1 MPLGTN
7 VGSVFFGIETNRSAF
22 TKDIKSAAGQ
32 AQSVFSS
39 AGKSI
44 KASFD
49 KAFSGATSAGAKTQK
64 SLASQA
70 ATLAAEYRRQG
81 LSQSQAFTKAW
92 SEIERSSIAGGKKAG
107 HGFKSHFTKEINS
120 AGSSAKAVMQSTMQ
134 SIGKAIS
141 IAFSAAAVV
150 SFGKKCVEVASETQ
164 SAWVGLSSILNGQKK
179 SFGEANR
186 FIQDYISD
194 GLVPL
199 NNAVTAYKNL
209 AARGYST
216 EQIEKTMTALKD
228 AAAFGRQASYSYGD
242 AISTATEGLKN
253 ENSILVDNA
262 GVTKNVAKMWE
273 DYAKSIGTTTNALTQ
288 QQKIEA
294 EVNGI
299 MEETKWQTGDAAK
312 YATTFAGRVAKLSA
326 TFTSLKTEIG
336 NVIIPILNLFIPAI
350 QTALDALLKFLGLLK
365 TAMASIGLEMPD
377 VTSLGGVTAGA
388 TEAAE
393 AIDNTG
399 TAAEKAAKKV
409 KKAFASYDEI
419 NVLSK
424 SSASDTGTGGSSAGA
439 SGVEAATI
447 GGVNSLK
454 DQLSS
459 ASTELGTFFDPLADA
474 WQAHGEPI
482 VQSIKNAFNNLKEVG
497 KGVGD
502 VIKNWWQGE
511 GGRSF
516 ASTTLELF
524 EKIARAA
531 ERVTKSIKYIWDNGG
546 KDTFN
551 NLVKILG
558 NVGEIIMIVVG
569 YIADLYG
576 DLVEGFAPDAAEG
589 LQGVN
594 DKLSAFNGVLEW
606 LKTDGKPILE
616 GIAYTIGL
624 VGAAWLAYKG
634 IMIAVEVASKAY
646 AAAQAVVNAV
656 MNANPIGIIVTLV
669 AALIAVIILCAKH
682 WDELKAAASRA
693 WDGIKAVWATVANW
707 FSVNIIEPIK
717 NFFSNL
723 WAGIMTTFANV
734 KTYFQQ
740 KFSEAWAAIKGVFA
754 PVGSFFSGIWETI
767 RSKFSTIG
775 TKVGET
781 MGNAFKTV
789 VNKIISFAERTI
801 NGFIR
806 AINRAISLINNIPGV
821 SISPLSELNV
831 PKLAQ
836 GGWVAANNP
845 QLAIV
850 GDNTREGEIVSP
862 ESKIREQVELALA
875 KAGGFA
881 QKVKLQL
888 ELLIRY
894 PDGRTIIKTINEAQI
909 AEGRILLEV

>member
-1 MPLGTN
+1 MPQGTN
-7 VGSVFFGIETNRSAF
+7 VGSVFFNINTNRGAF
-22 TKDIKSAAGQ
+22 SKEIKSAAGQ

-39 AGKSI
+39 AMGK
-44 KASFD
+44 
-49 KAFSGATSAGAKTQK
+49 
-64 SLASQA
+64 
-70 ATLAAEYRRQG
+70 
-81 LSQSQAFTKAW
+81 
-92 SEIERSSIAGGKKAG
+92 
-107 HGFKSHFTKEINS
+107 
-120 AGSSAKAVMQSTMQ
+120 V
-134 SIGKAIS
+134 GKAIGV
-141 IAFSAAAVV
+141 AFSAAAVV

-377 VTSLGGVTAGA
+377 VTSLGGVAAGA

-424 SSASDTGTGGSSAGA
+424 SSSSDTSTGGSSGVAA
-439 SGVEAATI
+439 ADPTTTAITSGVSAVDTRLDELKQKLSTFWEGFAAGFEKERQELKRQVERTKKI
-447 GGVNSLK
+447 FKKVWEDLRKLESPIKNWASTDLKKFFETFCHAVADIFLGLYDSANTVFSDLWDVAVYPCLKKFITKGLPVITQYYTECVETLETLYGSVKEIFDKTWREGAVPALRVFMWVYRDTWDVVYDKWQTYGAPIFENIRAAIENVKNSLLNTWNNSLK
-454 DQLSS
+454 PCWNTIMATVTRLW
-459 ASTELGTFFDPLADA
+459 TEHIKPLADNLA
-474 WQAHGEPI
+474 GFVLELVQDALEIYNKVIMPLVKWVQDRLYPVIVTCFRNMMNVVEPI
-482 VQSIKNAFNNLKEVG
+482 IAGFIDRANGIITVLKGIVQFITGVFTGNWSKAWSGIKNIFKGAFDTMAASAKAPLNVIIALFENLVNRIGSGINKLIHG
-497 KGVGD
+497 FNSIRWD
-502 VIKNWWQGE
+502 VPDWVPGI
-511 GGRSF
+511 GGRSLGF
-516 ASTTLELF
+516 N
-524 EKIARAA
+524 
-531 ERVTKSIKYIWDNGG
+531 IKQIP
-546 KDTFN
+546 T
-551 NLVKILG
+551 I
-558 NVGEIIMIVVG
+558 
-569 YIADLYG
+569 
-576 DLVEGFAPDAAEG
+576 
-589 LQGVN
+589 
-594 DKLSAFNGVLEW
+594 KL
-606 LKTDGKPILE
+606 P
-616 GIAYTIGL
+616 
-624 VGAAWLAYKG
+624 
-634 IMIAVEVASKAY
+634 
-646 AAAQAVVNAV
+646 
-656 MNANPIGIIVTLV
+656 
-669 AALIAVIILCAKH
+669 
-682 WDELKAAASRA
+682 R
-693 WDGIKAVWATVANW
+693 
-707 FSVNIIEPIK
+707 
-717 NFFSNL
+717 
-723 WAGIMTTFANV
+723 
-734 KTYFQQ
+734 
-740 KFSEAWAAIKGVFA
+740 
-754 PVGSFFSGIWETI
+754 
-767 RSKFSTIG
+767 
-775 TKVGET
+775 
-781 MGNAFKTV
+781 
-789 VNKIISFAERTI
+789 
-801 NGFIR
+801 
-806 AINRAISLINNIPGV
+806 
-821 SISPLSELNV
+821 
-831 PKLAQ
+831 LAQ

>member
-1 MPLGTN
+1 MPQGTN
-7 VGSVFFGIETNRSAF
+7 VGSVFFNINTNRGAF
-22 TKDIKSAAGQ
+22 SKEIKSAAGQ

-39 AGKSI
+39 AMGK
-44 KASFD
+44 
-49 KAFSGATSAGAKTQK
+49 
-64 SLASQA
+64 
-70 ATLAAEYRRQG
+70 
-81 LSQSQAFTKAW
+81 
-92 SEIERSSIAGGKKAG
+92 
-107 HGFKSHFTKEINS
+107 
-120 AGSSAKAVMQSTMQ
+120 V
-134 SIGKAIS
+134 GKAIGV
-141 IAFSAAAVV
+141 AFSAAAVV

-242 AISTATEGLKN
+242 AISMATEGLKN

-377 VTSLGGVTAGA
+377 VTSLGGVAAGA

-459 ASTELGTFFDPLADA
+459 ASAELGTFFDPLADA

-516 ASTTLELF
+516 ANTTLELF

-656 MNANPIGIIVTLV
+656 MNANPIGIIVTLI

>member
-7 VGSVFFGIETNRSAF
+7 VGSVFFDIKANQSAF
-22 TKDIKSAAGQ
+22 KKEIKGAAGQ

-39 AGKSI
+39 AMGK
-44 KASFD
+44 
-49 KAFSGATSAGAKTQK
+49 
-64 SLASQA
+64 
-70 ATLAAEYRRQG
+70 
-81 LSQSQAFTKAW
+81 
-92 SEIERSSIAGGKKAG
+92 
-107 HGFKSHFTKEINS
+107 
-120 AGSSAKAVMQSTMQ
+120 V
-134 SIGKAIS
+134 GKAIGV
-141 IAFSAAAVV
+141 AFSAAAVV

-179 SFGEANR
+179 SFSEANR

-209 AARGYST
+209 AARGYNT

-424 SSASDTGTGGSSAGA
+424 SSSSDTGAGGSSGVAA
-439 SGVEAATI
+439 ADPTTSAITSGVSAVDSRLDELKEKLSTFWSGFAAGFEKEREELKRQIEQTKALI
-447 GGVNSLK
+447 KRVWQDLRKLESPIKNWASTDLK
-454 DQLSS
+454 DFFETFCHAS
-459 ASTELGTFFDPLADA
+459 ADIFLGLYDSVNAVFRDLWNVAVYPRLQKFVTKGLPVLTQFSTECVKTLQTLFDSVKEIFDKTWCEGAVPALQFFTQVYQDAWDIVYDNWQTYGAPIFDNVRTAIENTKNLFLNAWNNYMKPCWDIIMGTVTRLWTDHVKPLADNLTGFVGELIQDA
-474 WQAHGEPI
+474 LEIYNKVIVPIVKWVQDYLYPKFVNSFRDMMNIVEPI
-482 VQSIKNAFNNLKEVG
+482 
-497 KGVGD
+497 
-502 VIKNWWQGE
+502 
-511 GGRSF
+511 
-516 ASTTLELF
+516 
-524 EKIARAA
+524 IAGFIDCA
-531 ERVTKSIKYIWDNGG
+531 NGII
-546 KDTFN
+546 T
-551 NLVKILG
+551 IL
-558 NVGEIIMIVVG
+558 
-569 YIADLYG
+569 
-576 DLVEGFAPDAAEG
+576 
-589 LQGVN
+589 
-594 DKLSAFNGVLEW
+594 
-606 LKTDGKPILE
+606 
-616 GIAYTIGL
+616 
-624 VGAAWLAYKG
+624 KG
-634 IMIAVEVASKAY
+634 IVQFLTGVFTGNWSK
-646 AAAQAVVNAV
+646 
-656 MNANPIGIIVTLV
+656 
-669 AALIAVIILCAKH
+669 
-682 WDELKAAASRA
+682 A
-693 WDGIKAVWATVANW
+693 WDGIKNIFKGTIDTMSAVIKTPLNMIIATFENL
-707 FSVNIIEPIK
+707 VNRI
-717 NFFSNL
+717 
-723 WAGIMTTFANV
+723 G
-734 KTYFQQ
+734 
-740 KFSEAWAAIKGVFA
+740 
-754 PVGSFFSGIWETI
+754 SGINKLI
-767 RSKFSTIG
+767 R
-775 TKVGET
+775 
-781 MGNAFKTV
+781 
-789 VNKIISFAERTI
+789 
-801 NGFIR
+801 GF
-806 AINRAISLINNIPGV
+806 N
-821 SISPLSELNV
+821 SIKWNV
-831 PKLAQ
+831 PDWVPGIGGKSLGFNISQIPTIKLPRLAQ

>member
-7 VGSVFFGIETNRSAF
+7 VGSVFFDIKANQSAF
-22 TKDIKSAAGQ
+22 KKEIKGAAGQ

-39 AGKSI
+39 AMGK
-44 KASFD
+44 
-49 KAFSGATSAGAKTQK
+49 
-64 SLASQA
+64 
-70 ATLAAEYRRQG
+70 
-81 LSQSQAFTKAW
+81 
-92 SEIERSSIAGGKKAG
+92 
-107 HGFKSHFTKEINS
+107 
-120 AGSSAKAVMQSTMQ
+120 V
-134 SIGKAIS
+134 GKAIGV
-141 IAFSAAAVV
+141 AFSAAAVV

-179 SFGEANR
+179 SFSEANR

-262 GVTKNVAKMWE
+262 GVTKNMAKMWE

-299 MEETKWQTGDAAK
+299 LQETKWQTGDAAK

-459 ASTELGTFFDPLADA
+459 ASAELGTFFDPLADA

-516 ASTTLELF
+516 ANTTLELF

>member
-1 MPLGTN
+1 MPQGTN
-7 VGSVFFGIETNRSAF
+7 VGSVFFNINTNRGAF
-22 TKDIKSAAGQ
+22 SKEIKSAAGQ

-39 AGKSI
+39 AMGK
-44 KASFD
+44 
-49 KAFSGATSAGAKTQK
+49 
-64 SLASQA
+64 
-70 ATLAAEYRRQG
+70 
-81 LSQSQAFTKAW
+81 
-92 SEIERSSIAGGKKAG
+92 
-107 HGFKSHFTKEINS
+107 
-120 AGSSAKAVMQSTMQ
+120 V
-134 SIGKAIS
+134 GKAIGV
-141 IAFSAAAVV
+141 AFSAAAVV

-459 ASTELGTFFDPLADA
+459 ASAELGTLFDPLADA
-474 WQAHGEPI
+474 WHAHGEPI

-511 GGRSF
+511 SGRSF
-516 ASTTLELF
+516 ANTTLELF

-862 ESKIREQVELALA
+862 ESKIREQVDLALA

>member
-1 MPLGTN
+1 MPQGTN
-7 VGSVFFGIETNRSAF
+7 VGSVFFNINTNRGAF
-22 TKDIKSAAGQ
+22 SKEIKSAAGQ

-39 AGKSI
+39 AMGK
-44 KASFD
+44 
-49 KAFSGATSAGAKTQK
+49 
-64 SLASQA
+64 
-70 ATLAAEYRRQG
+70 
-81 LSQSQAFTKAW
+81 
-92 SEIERSSIAGGKKAG
+92 
-107 HGFKSHFTKEINS
+107 
-120 AGSSAKAVMQSTMQ
+120 V
-134 SIGKAIS
+134 GKAIGV
-141 IAFSAAAVV
+141 AFSAAAVV

-186 FIQDYISD
+186 FIQDYVSD

-365 TAMASIGLEMPD
+365 TVMASIGLEMPD

-459 ASTELGTFFDPLADA
+459 ASAELGTFFDPLADA

-516 ASTTLELF
+516 ANTTLELF

-707 FSVNIIEPIK
+707 FSVNIIGPIK

>member
-7 VGSVFFGIETNRSAF
+7 VGSVFFDIKANQSAF
-22 TKDIKSAAGQ
+22 KKEIKGAAGQ

-39 AGKSI
+39 AMGK
-44 KASFD
+44 
-49 KAFSGATSAGAKTQK
+49 
-64 SLASQA
+64 
-70 ATLAAEYRRQG
+70 
-81 LSQSQAFTKAW
+81 
-92 SEIERSSIAGGKKAG
+92 
-107 HGFKSHFTKEINS
+107 
-120 AGSSAKAVMQSTMQ
+120 V
-134 SIGKAIS
+134 GKAIG

-164 SAWVGLSSILNGQKK
+164 SAWMGLSSILNGQKK
-179 SFGEANR
+179 SFSEANR

-399 TAAEKAAKKV
+399 MAAEKAAKKV

-459 ASTELGTFFDPLADA
+459 ASAELGTFFDPLADA

-516 ASTTLELF
+516 ANTTLELF

-646 AAAQAVVNAV
+646 AAAQAVVNAI

>member
-7 VGSVFFGIETNRSAF
+7 VGSVFFDIKANQSAF
-22 TKDIKSAAGQ
+22 KKEIKSAAGQ

-39 AGKSI
+39 AMGK
-44 KASFD
+44 
-49 KAFSGATSAGAKTQK
+49 
-64 SLASQA
+64 
-70 ATLAAEYRRQG
+70 
-81 LSQSQAFTKAW
+81 
-92 SEIERSSIAGGKKAG
+92 
-107 HGFKSHFTKEINS
+107 
-120 AGSSAKAVMQSTMQ
+120 V
-134 SIGKAIS
+134 GKAIGV
-141 IAFSAAAVV
+141 AFSAAAVV

-179 SFGEANR
+179 SFSEANR

-299 MEETKWQTGDAAK
+299 MEETKWQTGNAAK

-459 ASTELGTFFDPLADA
+459 ASAELGTFFDPLADA

-516 ASTTLELF
+516 ANTTLELF

-875 KAGGFA
+875 KAGGCA

>member
-7 VGSVFFGIETNRSAF
+7 VGSVFFDIKANQSAF
-22 TKDIKSAAGQ
+22 KKEIKGAAGQ

-39 AGKSI
+39 AMGK
-44 KASFD
+44 
-49 KAFSGATSAGAKTQK
+49 
-64 SLASQA
+64 
-70 ATLAAEYRRQG
+70 
-81 LSQSQAFTKAW
+81 
-92 SEIERSSIAGGKKAG
+92 
-107 HGFKSHFTKEINS
+107 
-120 AGSSAKAVMQSTMQ
+120 V
-134 SIGKAIS
+134 GKAIGV
-141 IAFSAAAVV
+141 AFSAAAVV

-179 SFGEANR
+179 SFSEANR

-299 MEETKWQTGDAAK
+299 LQETKWQTGDAAK

-326 TFTSLKTEIG
+326 TFTLLKTEIG

-424 SSASDTGTGGSSAGA
+424 SSSSDTGAGGSSGVAA
-439 SGVEAATI
+439 ADPTTSAITSGVSAVDSRLDELKEKLSTFWSGFAAGFEKEREELKRQIEQTKALI
-447 GGVNSLK
+447 KRVWQDLRKLESPIKNWASTDLK
-454 DQLSS
+454 DFFETFCHAS
-459 ASTELGTFFDPLADA
+459 ADIFLGLYDSVNAVFRDLWNVAVYPRLQKFVTKGLPVLTQFSTECVKTLQTLFDSVKEIFDKTWCEGAVPALQFFTQVYQDAWDIVYDNWQTYGAPIFDNVRTAIENTKNLFLNAWNNYMKPCWDIIMGTVTRLWTDHVKPLADNLTGFVGELIQDA
-474 WQAHGEPI
+474 LEIYNKVIVPIVKWVQDYLYPKFVNSFRDMMNIVEPI
-482 VQSIKNAFNNLKEVG
+482 
-497 KGVGD
+497 
-502 VIKNWWQGE
+502 
-511 GGRSF
+511 
-516 ASTTLELF
+516 
-524 EKIARAA
+524 IAGFIDCA
-531 ERVTKSIKYIWDNGG
+531 NGII
-546 KDTFN
+546 T
-551 NLVKILG
+551 IL
-558 NVGEIIMIVVG
+558 
-569 YIADLYG
+569 
-576 DLVEGFAPDAAEG
+576 
-589 LQGVN
+589 
-594 DKLSAFNGVLEW
+594 
-606 LKTDGKPILE
+606 
-616 GIAYTIGL
+616 
-624 VGAAWLAYKG
+624 KG
-634 IMIAVEVASKAY
+634 IVQFLTGVFTGNWSK
-646 AAAQAVVNAV
+646 
-656 MNANPIGIIVTLV
+656 
-669 AALIAVIILCAKH
+669 
-682 WDELKAAASRA
+682 A
-693 WDGIKAVWATVANW
+693 WDGIKNIFKGTIDTMSAVIKTPLNMIIATFENL
-707 FSVNIIEPIK
+707 VNRI
-717 NFFSNL
+717 
-723 WAGIMTTFANV
+723 G
-734 KTYFQQ
+734 
-740 KFSEAWAAIKGVFA
+740 
-754 PVGSFFSGIWETI
+754 SGINKLI
-767 RSKFSTIG
+767 R
-775 TKVGET
+775 
-781 MGNAFKTV
+781 
-789 VNKIISFAERTI
+789 
-801 NGFIR
+801 GF
-806 AINRAISLINNIPGV
+806 N
-821 SISPLSELNV
+821 SIKWNV
-831 PKLAQ
+831 PDWVPGIGGKSLGFNISQIPTIKLPRLAQ

>member
-1 MPLGTN
+1 MPQGTN
-7 VGSVFFGIETNRSAF
+7 VGSVFFNINTNRSAF
-22 TKDIKSAAGQ
+22 SKEIKSAAGQ

-39 AGKSI
+39 AMGK
-44 KASFD
+44 
-49 KAFSGATSAGAKTQK
+49 
-64 SLASQA
+64 
-70 ATLAAEYRRQG
+70 
-81 LSQSQAFTKAW
+81 
-92 SEIERSSIAGGKKAG
+92 
-107 HGFKSHFTKEINS
+107 
-120 AGSSAKAVMQSTMQ
+120 V
-134 SIGKAIS
+134 GKAIGV
-141 IAFSAAAVV
+141 AFSAAAVV

-399 TAAEKAAKKV
+399 MAAEKAAKKV

-424 SSASDTGTGGSSAGA
+424 SSSSDTSTGGSSGVAA
-439 SGVEAATI
+439 ADPTTSAITSGVSAVDSRLDELKEKLSTFWSGFAAGFEKEREELKRQIEQTKALI
-447 GGVNSLK
+447 KRVWQDLRKLESPIKNWASTDLK
-454 DQLSS
+454 DFFETFCHAS
-459 ASTELGTFFDPLADA
+459 ADIFLGLYDSVNAVFRDLWNVAVYPRLQKFVTKGLPVLTQFSTECVKNLQTLFDSVKEIFDKTWREEAVPALQFFTQVYQDAWDIVYDNWQTYGAPIFDNVRTAIENTKNLFLNAWNNYMKPCWDIIMGTVTRLWTDHVKPLADNLTGFVGELIQDA
-474 WQAHGEPI
+474 LEIYNKVIVPIVKWVQDYLYPKFVNSFRDMMNIVEPI
-482 VQSIKNAFNNLKEVG
+482 
-497 KGVGD
+497 
-502 VIKNWWQGE
+502 
-511 GGRSF
+511 
-516 ASTTLELF
+516 
-524 EKIARAA
+524 IAGFIDCA
-531 ERVTKSIKYIWDNGG
+531 NGII
-546 KDTFN
+546 T
-551 NLVKILG
+551 IL
-558 NVGEIIMIVVG
+558 
-569 YIADLYG
+569 
-576 DLVEGFAPDAAEG
+576 
-589 LQGVN
+589 
-594 DKLSAFNGVLEW
+594 
-606 LKTDGKPILE
+606 
-616 GIAYTIGL
+616 
-624 VGAAWLAYKG
+624 KG
-634 IMIAVEVASKAY
+634 IVQFLTGVFTGNWSK
-646 AAAQAVVNAV
+646 
-656 MNANPIGIIVTLV
+656 
-669 AALIAVIILCAKH
+669 
-682 WDELKAAASRA
+682 A
-693 WDGIKAVWATVANW
+693 WDGIKNIFKGTIDTMSAVIKTPLNMIIATFENL
-707 FSVNIIEPIK
+707 VNRI
-717 NFFSNL
+717 
-723 WAGIMTTFANV
+723 G
-734 KTYFQQ
+734 
-740 KFSEAWAAIKGVFA
+740 
-754 PVGSFFSGIWETI
+754 SGINKLI
-767 RSKFSTIG
+767 R
-775 TKVGET
+775 
-781 MGNAFKTV
+781 
-789 VNKIISFAERTI
+789 
-801 NGFIR
+801 GF
-806 AINRAISLINNIPGV
+806 N
-821 SISPLSELNV
+821 SIKWNV
-831 PKLAQ
+831 PDWVPGIGGKSLGFNISQIPTIKLPRLAQ

>member
-1 MPLGTN
+1 MPQGTN
-7 VGSVFFGIETNRSAF
+7 VGSVFFNINTNRGAF
-22 TKDIKSAAGQ
+22 SKEIKSAAGQ

-39 AGKSI
+39 AM
-44 KASFD
+44 D
-49 KAFSGATSAGAKTQK
+49 K
-64 SLASQA
+64 
-70 ATLAAEYRRQG
+70 
-81 LSQSQAFTKAW
+81 
-92 SEIERSSIAGGKKAG
+92 
-107 HGFKSHFTKEINS
+107 
-120 AGSSAKAVMQSTMQ
+120 V
-134 SIGKAIS
+134 GKAIGV
-141 IAFSAAAVV
+141 AFSAAAVV

-459 ASTELGTFFDPLADA
+459 ASAELGTFFDPLADA

-516 ASTTLELF
+516 ANTTLELF

>member
-1 MPLGTN
+1 MPQGTN
-7 VGSVFFGIETNRSAF
+7 VGSVFFNINTNRGAF
-22 TKDIKSAAGQ
+22 SKEIKSAAGQ

-39 AGKSI
+39 AMGK
-44 KASFD
+44 
-49 KAFSGATSAGAKTQK
+49 
-64 SLASQA
+64 
-70 ATLAAEYRRQG
+70 
-81 LSQSQAFTKAW
+81 
-92 SEIERSSIAGGKKAG
+92 
-107 HGFKSHFTKEINS
+107 
-120 AGSSAKAVMQSTMQ
+120 V
-134 SIGKAIS
+134 GKAIGV
-141 IAFSAAAVV
+141 AFSAAAVV

-273 DYAKSIGTTTNALTQ
+273 DYAKSIGITTNALTQ

-312 YATTFAGRVAKLSA
+312 YATTFDGRVAKLSA

-365 TAMASIGLEMPD
+365 TVMASIGLEMPD

-459 ASTELGTFFDPLADA
+459 ASAELGTFFDPLADA

-516 ASTTLELF
+516 ANTTLELF

-558 NVGEIIMIVVG
+558 TVGEIIMIVVG

-616 GIAYTIGL
+616 GLAYTIGL

>member
-7 VGSVFFGIETNRSAF
+7 VGSVFFDIKANQSAF
-22 TKDIKSAAGQ
+22 KKEIKGAAGQ

-39 AGKSI
+39 AMGK
-44 KASFD
+44 
-49 KAFSGATSAGAKTQK
+49 
-64 SLASQA
+64 
-70 ATLAAEYRRQG
+70 
-81 LSQSQAFTKAW
+81 
-92 SEIERSSIAGGKKAG
+92 
-107 HGFKSHFTKEINS
+107 
-120 AGSSAKAVMQSTMQ
+120 V
-134 SIGKAIS
+134 GKAIGV
-141 IAFSAAAVV
+141 AFSAAAVV

-179 SFGEANR
+179 SFSEANR

-262 GVTKNVAKMWE
+262 SVTKNVAKMWE

-299 MEETKWQTGDAAK
+299 LQETKWQTGDAAK

-459 ASTELGTFFDPLADA
+459 ASAELGTFFDPLADA

-516 ASTTLELF
+516 ANTTLELF

-723 WAGIMTTFANV
+723 WSGIMTTFANV

>member
-1 MPLGTN
+1 MPQGTN
-7 VGSVFFGIETNRSAF
+7 VGSVFFNINTNRSAF
-22 TKDIKSAAGQ
+22 SKEIKSAAGQ

-39 AGKSI
+39 AMGK
-44 KASFD
+44 
-49 KAFSGATSAGAKTQK
+49 
-64 SLASQA
+64 
-70 ATLAAEYRRQG
+70 
-81 LSQSQAFTKAW
+81 
-92 SEIERSSIAGGKKAG
+92 
-107 HGFKSHFTKEINS
+107 
-120 AGSSAKAVMQSTMQ
+120 V
-134 SIGKAIS
+134 GKAIGV
-141 IAFSAAAVV
+141 AFSAAAVV

-299 MEETKWQTGDAAK
+299 LQETKWQTGDAAK

-326 TFTSLKTEIG
+326 TFTLLKTEIG

-459 ASTELGTFFDPLADA
+459 ASAELGTFFDPLADA

-516 ASTTLELF
+516 ANTTLELF

-734 KTYFQQ
+734 KAYFQQ

>member
-1 MPLGTN
+1 MPQGTN
-7 VGSVFFGIETNRSAF
+7 VGSVFFNINTNRGAF
-22 TKDIKSAAGQ
+22 SKEIKSAAGQ

-39 AGKSI
+39 AMSK
-44 KASFD
+44 
-49 KAFSGATSAGAKTQK
+49 
-64 SLASQA
+64 
-70 ATLAAEYRRQG
+70 
-81 LSQSQAFTKAW
+81 
-92 SEIERSSIAGGKKAG
+92 
-107 HGFKSHFTKEINS
+107 
-120 AGSSAKAVMQSTMQ
+120 V
-134 SIGKAIS
+134 GKAIGV
-141 IAFSAAAVV
+141 AFSAAAVV

-164 SAWVGLSSILNGQKK
+164 SAWMGLSSILNGQKK
-179 SFGEANR
+179 SFSEANR

-242 AISTATEGLKN
+242 AITTATEGLKN

-424 SSASDTGTGGSSAGA
+424 SSSSDTSTGGSSGVTAA
-439 SGVEAATI
+439 DPTTSAITSGV
-447 GGVNSLK
+447 
-454 DQLSS
+454 S
-459 ASTELGTFFDPLADA
+459 AVDSRLDE
-474 WQAHGEPI
+474 
-482 VQSIKNAFNNLKEVG
+482 LKEKLSTFWSGFAAGFEKEREELKRQIEQTKALIKRVWQDLR
-497 KGVGD
+497 KLESP
-502 VIKNWWQGE
+502 IKNW
-511 GGRSF
+511 
-516 ASTTLELF
+516 ASTDLKDFF
-524 EKIARAA
+524 E
-531 ERVTKSIKYIWDNGG
+531 
-546 KDTFN
+546 TFCHASAD
-551 NLVKILG
+551 IFLG
-558 NVGEIIMIVVG
+558 
-569 YIADLYG
+569 LY
-576 DLVEGFAPDAAEG
+576 D
-589 LQGVN
+589 
-594 DKLSAFNGVLEW
+594 S
-606 LKTDGKPILE
+606 
-616 GIAYTIGL
+616 
-624 VGAAWLAYKG
+624 
-634 IMIAVEVASKAY
+634 
-646 AAAQAVVNAV
+646 VNAV
-656 MNANPIGIIVTLV
+656 FRDLWNVAVYPRLQKFVTKGLPVLTQFSTECVKTLQTLFNSVKEIFDKIWREGAVPALQFFTQVYQDTWDIVYDNWQTYGAPIFDNVRAAIENTKNLFLNAWNNYMKPCWDIIMGTVTRLWTDHVKPLANNLTGFVGELIQDALEIYNKVIVPIVKWVQDYLYPIFVNSFRNMMNIVEPIIAGFIDCANGIIT
-669 AALIAVIILCAKH
+669 ILKGIVQFLTGVFTGN
-682 WDELKAAASRA
+682 WSKA
-693 WDGIKAVWATVANW
+693 WDGIKNIFKGTIDTMAAVIKTPLNMIIAMFENL
-707 FSVNIIEPIK
+707 VNRIGG
-717 NFFSNL
+717 
-723 WAGIMTTFANV
+723 GIN
-734 KTYFQQ
+734 KL
-740 KFSEAWAAIKGVFA
+740 IKGF
-754 PVGSFFSGIWETI
+754 
-767 RSKFSTIG
+767 
-775 TKVGET
+775 
-781 MGNAFKTV
+781 N
-789 VNKIISFAERTI
+789 
-801 NGFIR
+801 
-806 AINRAISLINNIPGV
+806 
-821 SISPLSELNV
+821 SIKWNV
-831 PKLAQ
+831 PDWVPGIGGKSLGFNISQIPTIKLPRLAQ

>member
-1 MPLGTN
+1 MPQGTN
-7 VGSVFFGIETNRSAF
+7 VGSVFFDIKTNR
-22 TKDIKSAAGQ
+22 
-32 AQSVFSS
+32 
-39 AGKSI
+39 
-44 KASFD
+44 
-49 KAFSGATSAGAKTQK
+49 GA
-64 SLASQA
+64 
-70 ATLAAEYRRQG
+70 
-81 LSQSQAFTKAW
+81 
-92 SEIERSSIAGGKKAG
+92 
-107 HGFKSHFTKEINS
+107 FTKEIKS
-120 AGSSAKAVMQSTMQ
+120 AGSQAQ
-134 SIGKAIS
+134 SIFSSAMGKVGKAIG

-164 SAWVGLSSILNGQKK
+164 SAWMGLSSILNGQKK
-179 SFGEANR
+179 SFSEANR

-209 AARGYST
+209 AARGYNT

-262 GVTKNVAKMWE
+262 GVTKNVAKMWD
-273 DYAKSIGTTTNALTQ
+273 DYAKSIGTTSNALTQ

-299 MEETKWQTGDAAK
+299 LQETKWQTGDAAK

-399 TAAEKAAKKV
+399 MAAEKAAKKV

-459 ASTELGTFFDPLADA
+459 ASAELGTFFDPLADA

-516 ASTTLELF
+516 ANTTLELF

>member
-1 MPLGTN
+1 MPQGTN
-7 VGSVFFGIETNRSAF
+7 VGSVFFNINTNRGAF
-22 TKDIKSAAGQ
+22 SKEIKSAAGQ

-39 AGKSI
+39 AMGK
-44 KASFD
+44 
-49 KAFSGATSAGAKTQK
+49 
-64 SLASQA
+64 
-70 ATLAAEYRRQG
+70 
-81 LSQSQAFTKAW
+81 
-92 SEIERSSIAGGKKAG
+92 
-107 HGFKSHFTKEINS
+107 
-120 AGSSAKAVMQSTMQ
+120 V
-134 SIGKAIS
+134 GKAIGV
-141 IAFSAAAVV
+141 AFSAAAVV

-164 SAWVGLSSILNGQKK
+164 SAWMGLSSILNGQKK

-299 MEETKWQTGDAAK
+299 LQETKWQTGDAAK

-439 SGVEAATI
+439 SGFEAATI

-459 ASTELGTFFDPLADA
+459 ASAELGTFFDPLADA

-516 ASTTLELF
+516 ANTTLELF

-569 YIADLYG
+569 YIAGLYG

-821 SISPLSELNV
+821 SISPFSELNV

>member
-7 VGSVFFGIETNRSAF
+7 VGSVFFDIKANQSAF
-22 TKDIKSAAGQ
+22 KKEIKGAAGQ

-39 AGKSI
+39 AMGK
-44 KASFD
+44 
-49 KAFSGATSAGAKTQK
+49 
-64 SLASQA
+64 
-70 ATLAAEYRRQG
+70 
-81 LSQSQAFTKAW
+81 
-92 SEIERSSIAGGKKAG
+92 
-107 HGFKSHFTKEINS
+107 
-120 AGSSAKAVMQSTMQ
+120 V
-134 SIGKAIS
+134 GKAIGV
-141 IAFSAAAVV
+141 AFSAAAVV

-209 AARGYST
+209 AARGYNT

-365 TAMASIGLEMPD
+365 TVMASIGLEMPD

-459 ASTELGTFFDPLADA
+459 ASAELGTFFDPLADA

-516 ASTTLELF
+516 ANTTLELF

-558 NVGEIIMIVVG
+558 TVGEIIMIVVG

-616 GIAYTIGL
+616 GLAYTIGL

>member
-7 VGSVFFGIETNRSAF
+7 VGSVFFDIKANQSAF
-22 TKDIKSAAGQ
+22 KKEIKGAAGQ

-39 AGKSI
+39 AMGK
-44 KASFD
+44 
-49 KAFSGATSAGAKTQK
+49 
-64 SLASQA
+64 
-70 ATLAAEYRRQG
+70 
-81 LSQSQAFTKAW
+81 
-92 SEIERSSIAGGKKAG
+92 
-107 HGFKSHFTKEINS
+107 
-120 AGSSAKAVMQSTMQ
+120 V
-134 SIGKAIS
+134 GKAIGV
-141 IAFSAAAVV
+141 AFSAAAVV

-164 SAWVGLSSILNGQKK
+164 SAWMGLSSILNGQKK
-179 SFGEANR
+179 SFSEANR

-262 GVTKNVAKMWE
+262 GVTKNVAKMWD
-273 DYAKSIGTTTNALTQ
+273 DYAKSIGTTSNALTQ

-299 MEETKWQTGDAAK
+299 LQETKWQTGDAAK

-350 QTALDALLKFLGLLK
+350 QTALDALLKFCSLLK
-365 TAMASIGLEMPD
+365 NAMASIGLEMPD

-424 SSASDTGTGGSSAGA
+424 SSSSDTSTGGSSGVTAA
-439 SGVEAATI
+439 DPTTSAITSGV
-447 GGVNSLK
+447 
-454 DQLSS
+454 S
-459 ASTELGTFFDPLADA
+459 AVDSRLDE
-474 WQAHGEPI
+474 
-482 VQSIKNAFNNLKEVG
+482 LKEKLSTFWSGFAAGFEKEREELKRQIEQTKALV
-497 KGVGD
+497 KRVWQD
-502 VIKNWWQGE
+502 LRKLESPIKNW
-511 GGRSF
+511 
-516 ASTTLELF
+516 ASTDLKDFFKTFCHASADIFLGLYDSVNAVFRDLWNVAVYPRLQKFVTKGLPVLTQFSTECVKTLQTLF
-524 EKIARAA
+524 DSVKEIFDKTWREGAVPALQFFTQVYQDTWDIVYDNWQTYGAPIFDNVRAA
-531 ERVTKSIKYIWDNGG
+531 IENTKNLFLNAWNNYMKPCWDIIMGTVTRLWTDHVKPLA
-546 KDTFN
+546 N
-551 NLVKILG
+551 NL
-558 NVGEIIMIVVG
+558 
-569 YIADLYG
+569 
-576 DLVEGFAPDAAEG
+576 
-589 LQGVN
+589 
-594 DKLSAFNGVLEW
+594 
-606 LKTDGKPILE
+606 T
-616 GIAYTIGL
+616 GL
-624 VGAAWLAYKG
+624 VGELIQDALEIHNKVIVPIVKWVQDYLYPIFVNSFRNMMNIVEPIIAGFIDCANGIITVLKG
-634 IMIAVEVASKAY
+634 IVQFITGVFTGNWSKAWSGIKNIFKGAFDTM
-646 AAAQAVVNAV
+646 AASVKAPLN
-656 MNANPIGIIVTLV
+656 
-669 AALIAVIILCAKH
+669 VIIALF
-682 WDELKAAASRA
+682 ENL
-693 WDGIKAVWATVANW
+693 
-707 FSVNIIEPIK
+707 VNRI
-717 NFFSNL
+717 
-723 WAGIMTTFANV
+723 G
-734 KTYFQQ
+734 
-740 KFSEAWAAIKGVFA
+740 
-754 PVGSFFSGIWETI
+754 SGINKLI
-767 RSKFSTIG
+767 R
-775 TKVGET
+775 
-781 MGNAFKTV
+781 
-789 VNKIISFAERTI
+789 
-801 NGFIR
+801 GF
-806 AINRAISLINNIPGV
+806 N
-821 SISPLSELNV
+821 SIKWNV
-831 PKLAQ
+831 PDWVPGIGGKSLGFNISQIPTIKLPRLAQ

>member
-7 VGSVFFGIETNRSAF
+7 VGSVFFDIKANQSAF
-22 TKDIKSAAGQ
+22 KKEIKGAAGQ

-39 AGKSI
+39 AMGK
-44 KASFD
+44 
-49 KAFSGATSAGAKTQK
+49 
-64 SLASQA
+64 
-70 ATLAAEYRRQG
+70 
-81 LSQSQAFTKAW
+81 
-92 SEIERSSIAGGKKAG
+92 
-107 HGFKSHFTKEINS
+107 
-120 AGSSAKAVMQSTMQ
+120 V
-134 SIGKAIS
+134 GKAIGV
-141 IAFSAAAVV
+141 AFSAAAVV

-209 AARGYST
+209 AARGYNT

-459 ASTELGTFFDPLADA
+459 ASAELGTFFDPLADA

-516 ASTTLELF
+516 ANTTPELF

-569 YIADLYG
+569 YIADLSG

>member
-1 MPLGTN
+1 MPQGTN
-7 VGSVFFGIETNRSAF
+7 VGSVFFNINTNRGAF
-22 TKDIKSAAGQ
+22 SKEIKSAAGQ

-39 AGKSI
+39 AMGK
-44 KASFD
+44 
-49 KAFSGATSAGAKTQK
+49 
-64 SLASQA
+64 
-70 ATLAAEYRRQG
+70 
-81 LSQSQAFTKAW
+81 
-92 SEIERSSIAGGKKAG
+92 
-107 HGFKSHFTKEINS
+107 
-120 AGSSAKAVMQSTMQ
+120 V
-134 SIGKAIS
+134 GKAIGV
-141 IAFSAAAVV
+141 AFSAAAVV

-365 TAMASIGLEMPD
+365 TVMASIGLEMPD

-459 ASTELGTFFDPLADA
+459 ASAELGTFFDPLADA

-516 ASTTLELF
+516 ANTTLELF

-558 NVGEIIMIVVG
+558 TVGEIIMIVVG

-616 GIAYTIGL
+616 GLAYTIGL

>member
-7 VGSVFFGIETNRSAF
+7 VGSVFFDIKANQSAF
-22 TKDIKSAAGQ
+22 KKEIKGAAGQ

-39 AGKSI
+39 AMGK
-44 KASFD
+44 
-49 KAFSGATSAGAKTQK
+49 
-64 SLASQA
+64 
-70 ATLAAEYRRQG
+70 
-81 LSQSQAFTKAW
+81 
-92 SEIERSSIAGGKKAG
+92 
-107 HGFKSHFTKEINS
+107 
-120 AGSSAKAVMQSTMQ
+120 V
-134 SIGKAIS
+134 GKAIGV
-141 IAFSAAAVV
+141 AFSAAAVV

-209 AARGYST
+209 AARGYNT

-365 TAMASIGLEMPD
+365 TVMASIGLEMPD

-459 ASTELGTFFDPLADA
+459 ASAELGTFFDPLADA

-516 ASTTLELF
+516 ANTTLELF

-558 NVGEIIMIVVG
+558 TVGEIIMIVVG

-576 DLVEGFAPDAAEG
+576 DLVEGFAPGAAEG

-616 GIAYTIGL
+616 GLAYTIGL

>member
-1 MPLGTN
+1 MPQGTN
-7 VGSVFFGIETNRSAF
+7 VGSVFFNINTNRGAF
-22 TKDIKSAAGQ
+22 SKEIKSAAGQ

-39 AGKSI
+39 AMGK
-44 KASFD
+44 
-49 KAFSGATSAGAKTQK
+49 
-64 SLASQA
+64 
-70 ATLAAEYRRQG
+70 
-81 LSQSQAFTKAW
+81 
-92 SEIERSSIAGGKKAG
+92 
-107 HGFKSHFTKEINS
+107 
-120 AGSSAKAVMQSTMQ
+120 V
-134 SIGKAIS
+134 GKAIGV
-141 IAFSAAAVV
+141 AFSAAAVV

-424 SSASDTGTGGSSAGA
+424 SSASDTGTGSSAGA

-459 ASTELGTFFDPLADA
+459 ASAELGTFFDPLADA

-482 VQSIKNAFNNLKEVG
+482 VQSRKNACNNLKEVG

-511 GGRSF
+511 SGRSF
-516 ASTTLELF
+516 ANTTLELF

-789 VNKIISFAERTI
+789 VNKIISIAERTI

>member
-7 VGSVFFGIETNRSAF
+7 VGSVFFDIKANQSAF
-22 TKDIKSAAGQ
+22 KKEIKDAAGQ

-39 AGKSI
+39 AMGK
-44 KASFD
+44 
-49 KAFSGATSAGAKTQK
+49 
-64 SLASQA
+64 
-70 ATLAAEYRRQG
+70 
-81 LSQSQAFTKAW
+81 
-92 SEIERSSIAGGKKAG
+92 
-107 HGFKSHFTKEINS
+107 
-120 AGSSAKAVMQSTMQ
+120 V
-134 SIGKAIS
+134 GKAIG

-209 AARGYST
+209 AARGYNT

-262 GVTKNVAKMWE
+262 GVTKNVAKMWD
-273 DYAKSIGTTTNALTQ
+273 DYAKSIGTTSNALTQ

-299 MEETKWQTGDAAK
+299 LQETKWQTGDAAK

-388 TEAAE
+388 AEAAE
-393 AIDNTG
+393 AIDDTG

-409 KKAFASYDEI
+409 RKAFAAYDEI

-424 SSASDTGTGGSSAGA
+424 SSSSDTGAGGSSGVTTADPTTSA
-439 SGVEAATI
+439 ITSGVSVVDSRLDELKEKLSTFWSGFAAGFEKEREELKRQIEQTKALI
-447 GGVNSLK
+447 KRVWQDLRKLESPIKNWASTDLK
-454 DQLSS
+454 DFFETFCHAS
-459 ASTELGTFFDPLADA
+459 ADIFLGLYDSVNAVFRDLWNVAVYPRLQKFVTKGLPVLTQFSTECVKTLQTLFDSVKEIFDKTWREGAVPALQFFTQVYQDIWDIVYDNWQTYGAPIFDNVRAAIENTKNLFLNAWNNYMKPCWDIIMGTVTRLWTDHVKPLADNLTGFVGELIQDA
-474 WQAHGEPI
+474 LEIYNKVIVPIVKWVQDYLYPKFVNSFRDMMNIVEPI
-482 VQSIKNAFNNLKEVG
+482 
-497 KGVGD
+497 
-502 VIKNWWQGE
+502 
-511 GGRSF
+511 
-516 ASTTLELF
+516 
-524 EKIARAA
+524 IAGFIDCA
-531 ERVTKSIKYIWDNGG
+531 NGII
-546 KDTFN
+546 T
-551 NLVKILG
+551 IL
-558 NVGEIIMIVVG
+558 
-569 YIADLYG
+569 
-576 DLVEGFAPDAAEG
+576 
-589 LQGVN
+589 
-594 DKLSAFNGVLEW
+594 
-606 LKTDGKPILE
+606 
-616 GIAYTIGL
+616 
-624 VGAAWLAYKG
+624 KG
-634 IMIAVEVASKAY
+634 IVQFLTGVFTGNWSK
-646 AAAQAVVNAV
+646 
-656 MNANPIGIIVTLV
+656 
-669 AALIAVIILCAKH
+669 
-682 WDELKAAASRA
+682 A
-693 WDGIKAVWATVANW
+693 WDGIKNIFKGTIDTMSAVIKTPLNMIIATFENL
-707 FSVNIIEPIK
+707 VNRI
-717 NFFSNL
+717 
-723 WAGIMTTFANV
+723 G
-734 KTYFQQ
+734 
-740 KFSEAWAAIKGVFA
+740 
-754 PVGSFFSGIWETI
+754 SGINKLI
-767 RSKFSTIG
+767 R
-775 TKVGET
+775 
-781 MGNAFKTV
+781 
-789 VNKIISFAERTI
+789 
-801 NGFIR
+801 GF
-806 AINRAISLINNIPGV
+806 N
-821 SISPLSELNV
+821 SIKWNV
-831 PKLAQ
+831 PDWVPGIGGKSLGFNISQIPTIKLPRLAQ

-881 QKVKLQL
+881 QRVKLQL

>member
-1 MPLGTN
+1 
-7 VGSVFFGIETNRSAF
+7 
-22 TKDIKSAAGQ
+22 
-32 AQSVFSS
+32 
-39 AGKSI
+39 
-44 KASFD
+44 
-49 KAFSGATSAGAKTQK
+49 
-64 SLASQA
+64 
-70 ATLAAEYRRQG
+70 
-81 LSQSQAFTKAW
+81 
-92 SEIERSSIAGGKKAG
+92 
-107 HGFKSHFTKEINS
+107 
-120 AGSSAKAVMQSTMQ
+120 
-134 SIGKAIS
+134 
-141 IAFSAAAVV
+141 
-150 SFGKKCVEVASETQ
+150 
-164 SAWVGLSSILNGQKK
+164 
-179 SFGEANR
+179 
-186 FIQDYISD
+186 
-194 GLVPL
+194 
-199 NNAVTAYKNL
+199 
-209 AARGYST
+209 
-216 EQIEKTMTALKD
+216 MTALKD
-228 AAAFGRQASYSYGD
+228 AAAFSRQASYSYGD

-459 ASTELGTFFDPLADA
+459 ASAELGTFFDPLADA

-516 ASTTLELF
+516 ANTTLELF

>member
-1 MPLGTN
+1 MPQGTN
-7 VGSVFFGIETNRSAF
+7 VGSVFFNINTNRGAF
-22 TKDIKSAAGQ
+22 SKEIKSAAGQ

-39 AGKSI
+39 AMGK
-44 KASFD
+44 
-49 KAFSGATSAGAKTQK
+49 
-64 SLASQA
+64 
-70 ATLAAEYRRQG
+70 
-81 LSQSQAFTKAW
+81 
-92 SEIERSSIAGGKKAG
+92 
-107 HGFKSHFTKEINS
+107 
-120 AGSSAKAVMQSTMQ
+120 V
-134 SIGKAIS
+134 GKAIGV
-141 IAFSAAAVV
+141 AFSAAAVV

-228 AAAFGRQASYSYGD
+228 AAAFSRQASYSYGD

-459 ASTELGTFFDPLADA
+459 ASAELGTFFDPLADA

-516 ASTTLELF
+516 ANTTLELF

-767 RSKFSTIG
+767 HSKFSTIG

>member
-1 MPLGTN
+1 MPQGTN
-7 VGSVFFGIETNRSAF
+7 VGSVFFNINTNRGAF
-22 TKDIKSAAGQ
+22 SKEIKSAAGQ

-39 AGKSI
+39 AMGK
-44 KASFD
+44 
-49 KAFSGATSAGAKTQK
+49 
-64 SLASQA
+64 
-70 ATLAAEYRRQG
+70 
-81 LSQSQAFTKAW
+81 
-92 SEIERSSIAGGKKAG
+92 
-107 HGFKSHFTKEINS
+107 
-120 AGSSAKAVMQSTMQ
+120 V
-134 SIGKAIS
+134 GKAIGV
-141 IAFSAAAVV
+141 AFSAAAVV

-164 SAWVGLSSILNGQKK
+164 SAWMGLSSILNGQKK

-299 MEETKWQTGDAAK
+299 LQETKWQTGDAAK

-350 QTALDALLKFLGLLK
+350 QTALDALLKFLCLLK

-424 SSASDTGTGGSSAGA
+424 SSSSDTSTGGSSGVTAA
-439 SGVEAATI
+439 DPTTSAITSGVSAVDSRLDELKEKLSTFWSGFAAGFEKEREELKRQIEQTKALI
-447 GGVNSLK
+447 KRVWQDLRKLESPIKNWASTDLK
-454 DQLSS
+454 DFFETFCHAS
-459 ASTELGTFFDPLADA
+459 ADIFLGLYDSVNAVFRDLWNVAVYPRLQKFVTKGLPVLTQFSTECVKTLQTLFESVKEIFDKTWREGAVPALQFFTQVYQDTWDIVYDNWQTYGAPIFDNVRAAIENTKNLFLNAWNNYMKPCWDVIMGTVTRLWTDHVKPLADNLTGFVGELIQDA
-474 WQAHGEPI
+474 LEIYNKVIVPIVKWVQDYLYPKFVNSFRDMMNIVEPI
-482 VQSIKNAFNNLKEVG
+482 
-497 KGVGD
+497 
-502 VIKNWWQGE
+502 
-511 GGRSF
+511 
-516 ASTTLELF
+516 
-524 EKIARAA
+524 IAGFIDCA
-531 ERVTKSIKYIWDNGG
+531 NGII
-546 KDTFN
+546 T
-551 NLVKILG
+551 IL
-558 NVGEIIMIVVG
+558 
-569 YIADLYG
+569 
-576 DLVEGFAPDAAEG
+576 
-589 LQGVN
+589 
-594 DKLSAFNGVLEW
+594 
-606 LKTDGKPILE
+606 
-616 GIAYTIGL
+616 
-624 VGAAWLAYKG
+624 KG
-634 IMIAVEVASKAY
+634 IVQFLTGVFTGNWSK
-646 AAAQAVVNAV
+646 
-656 MNANPIGIIVTLV
+656 
-669 AALIAVIILCAKH
+669 
-682 WDELKAAASRA
+682 A
-693 WDGIKAVWATVANW
+693 WDGIKNIFKGTIDTMSAVIKTPLNMIIATFENL
-707 FSVNIIEPIK
+707 VNRI
-717 NFFSNL
+717 
-723 WAGIMTTFANV
+723 G
-734 KTYFQQ
+734 
-740 KFSEAWAAIKGVFA
+740 
-754 PVGSFFSGIWETI
+754 SGINKLI
-767 RSKFSTIG
+767 R
-775 TKVGET
+775 
-781 MGNAFKTV
+781 
-789 VNKIISFAERTI
+789 
-801 NGFIR
+801 GF
-806 AINRAISLINNIPGV
+806 N
-821 SISPLSELNV
+821 SIKWNV
-831 PKLAQ
+831 PDWVPGIGGKSLGFNISQIPTIKLPRLAQ

>member
-7 VGSVFFGIETNRSAF
+7 VGSVFFDIKANQSAF
-22 TKDIKSAAGQ
+22 KKEIKGAAGQ

-39 AGKSI
+39 AMGK
-44 KASFD
+44 
-49 KAFSGATSAGAKTQK
+49 
-64 SLASQA
+64 
-70 ATLAAEYRRQG
+70 
-81 LSQSQAFTKAW
+81 
-92 SEIERSSIAGGKKAG
+92 
-107 HGFKSHFTKEINS
+107 
-120 AGSSAKAVMQSTMQ
+120 V
-134 SIGKAIS
+134 GKAIGV
-141 IAFSAAAVV
+141 AFSAAAVV

-209 AARGYST
+209 AARGYNT

-365 TAMASIGLEMPD
+365 TVMASIGLEMPD

-459 ASTELGTFFDPLADA
+459 ASAELGTFFDPLADA

-516 ASTTLELF
+516 ANTTLELF

>member
-7 VGSVFFGIETNRSAF
+7 VGSVFFDIKANQSAF
-22 TKDIKSAAGQ
+22 KKEIKGAAGQ

-39 AGKSI
+39 AMGK
-44 KASFD
+44 
-49 KAFSGATSAGAKTQK
+49 
-64 SLASQA
+64 
-70 ATLAAEYRRQG
+70 
-81 LSQSQAFTKAW
+81 
-92 SEIERSSIAGGKKAG
+92 
-107 HGFKSHFTKEINS
+107 
-120 AGSSAKAVMQSTMQ
+120 V
-134 SIGKAIS
+134 GKAIG

-164 SAWVGLSSILNGQKK
+164 SAWMGLSSILNGQKK
-179 SFGEANR
+179 SFSEANR
-186 FIQDYISD
+186 FIQEYISD

-209 AARGYST
+209 AARGYNT

-262 GVTKNVAKMWE
+262 GVTKNVAKMWD
-273 DYAKSIGTTTNALTQ
+273 DYAKSIGTTSNALTQ

-299 MEETKWQTGDAAK
+299 LQETKWQTGDAAK

-419 NVLSK
+419 SVLSK
-424 SSASDTGTGGSSAGA
+424 SSSSDTSAGGF
-439 SGVEAATI
+439 SGVAAADPTTSAI
-447 GGVNSLK
+447 TSGVSAVDSRLDELKEKLSTFWSGFAAGFEKEREELKRQIEQTKALIKRVWQDLRKLESPIKNWASTDLK
-454 DQLSS
+454 DFFETFCHAS
-459 ASTELGTFFDPLADA
+459 ADIFLGLYDSVNAVFRDLWNVAVYPRLQKFVTKGLPVLTQFSTECVKTLQTLFDSVKEIFDKTWREGAVPALQFFTQVYQDTWDIVYDNWQTYGAPIFDNVRAAIENTKNLFLNAWNNYMKPCWDIIMGTVTRLWTDHVKPLADNLTGFVGELIQDA
-474 WQAHGEPI
+474 LEIYNKVIVPIVKWVQDYLYPKFVNSFRDMMNIVEPI
-482 VQSIKNAFNNLKEVG
+482 
-497 KGVGD
+497 
-502 VIKNWWQGE
+502 
-511 GGRSF
+511 
-516 ASTTLELF
+516 
-524 EKIARAA
+524 IAGFIDCA
-531 ERVTKSIKYIWDNGG
+531 NGII
-546 KDTFN
+546 T
-551 NLVKILG
+551 IL
-558 NVGEIIMIVVG
+558 
-569 YIADLYG
+569 
-576 DLVEGFAPDAAEG
+576 
-589 LQGVN
+589 
-594 DKLSAFNGVLEW
+594 
-606 LKTDGKPILE
+606 
-616 GIAYTIGL
+616 
-624 VGAAWLAYKG
+624 KG
-634 IMIAVEVASKAY
+634 IVQFLTGVFTGNWSK
-646 AAAQAVVNAV
+646 
-656 MNANPIGIIVTLV
+656 
-669 AALIAVIILCAKH
+669 
-682 WDELKAAASRA
+682 A
-693 WDGIKAVWATVANW
+693 WDGIKNIFKGTIDTMSAVIKTPLNMIIAAFENL
-707 FSVNIIEPIK
+707 VNRI
-717 NFFSNL
+717 
-723 WAGIMTTFANV
+723 G
-734 KTYFQQ
+734 
-740 KFSEAWAAIKGVFA
+740 
-754 PVGSFFSGIWETI
+754 SGINKLI
-767 RSKFSTIG
+767 R
-775 TKVGET
+775 
-781 MGNAFKTV
+781 
-789 VNKIISFAERTI
+789 
-801 NGFIR
+801 GF
-806 AINRAISLINNIPGV
+806 N
-821 SISPLSELNV
+821 SIKWNV
-831 PKLAQ
+831 PDWVPGIGGKSLGFNISQIPTIKLPRLAQ

>member
-7 VGSVFFGIETNRSAF
+7 VGSVFFDIKANQSAF
-22 TKDIKSAAGQ
+22 KKEIKGAAGQ

-39 AGKSI
+39 AMGK
-44 KASFD
+44 
-49 KAFSGATSAGAKTQK
+49 
-64 SLASQA
+64 
-70 ATLAAEYRRQG
+70 
-81 LSQSQAFTKAW
+81 
-92 SEIERSSIAGGKKAG
+92 
-107 HGFKSHFTKEINS
+107 
-120 AGSSAKAVMQSTMQ
+120 V
-134 SIGKAIS
+134 GKAIGV
-141 IAFSAAAVV
+141 AFSAAAVV

-299 MEETKWQTGDAAK
+299 LQETKWQTGDAAK

-326 TFTSLKTEIG
+326 TFTLLKTEIG

-424 SSASDTGTGGSSAGA
+424 SSSSDTGAGGSSGVAA
-439 SGVEAATI
+439 ADPTTSAITSGVSAVDSRLDELKEKLSTFWSGFAAGFEKEREELKRQIEQTKALI
-447 GGVNSLK
+447 KRVWQDLRKLESPIKNWASTDLK
-454 DQLSS
+454 DFFETFCHAS
-459 ASTELGTFFDPLADA
+459 ADIFLGLYDSVNAVFRDLWNVAVYPRLQKFVTKGLPVLTQFSTECVKTLQTLFDSVKEIFDKTWREGAVPALQFFTQVYQDAWDIVYDNWQTYGAPIFDNVRTAIENTKNLFLNAWNNYMKPCWDIIMGTVTRLWTDHVKPLADNLTGFVGELIQDA
-474 WQAHGEPI
+474 LEIYNKVIVPIVKWVQDYLYPKFVNSFRDMMNIVEPI
-482 VQSIKNAFNNLKEVG
+482 
-497 KGVGD
+497 
-502 VIKNWWQGE
+502 
-511 GGRSF
+511 
-516 ASTTLELF
+516 
-524 EKIARAA
+524 IAGFIDCA
-531 ERVTKSIKYIWDNGG
+531 NGII
-546 KDTFN
+546 T
-551 NLVKILG
+551 IL
-558 NVGEIIMIVVG
+558 
-569 YIADLYG
+569 
-576 DLVEGFAPDAAEG
+576 
-589 LQGVN
+589 
-594 DKLSAFNGVLEW
+594 
-606 LKTDGKPILE
+606 
-616 GIAYTIGL
+616 
-624 VGAAWLAYKG
+624 KG
-634 IMIAVEVASKAY
+634 IVQFLTGVFTGNWSK
-646 AAAQAVVNAV
+646 
-656 MNANPIGIIVTLV
+656 
-669 AALIAVIILCAKH
+669 
-682 WDELKAAASRA
+682 A
-693 WDGIKAVWATVANW
+693 WDGIKNIFKGAIDTMSAVIKTPLNMIIATFENL
-707 FSVNIIEPIK
+707 VNRI
-717 NFFSNL
+717 
-723 WAGIMTTFANV
+723 G
-734 KTYFQQ
+734 
-740 KFSEAWAAIKGVFA
+740 
-754 PVGSFFSGIWETI
+754 SGINKLI
-767 RSKFSTIG
+767 R
-775 TKVGET
+775 
-781 MGNAFKTV
+781 
-789 VNKIISFAERTI
+789 
-801 NGFIR
+801 GF
-806 AINRAISLINNIPGV
+806 N
-821 SISPLSELNV
+821 SIKWNV
-831 PKLAQ
+831 PDWVPGIGGKSLGFNISQIPTIKLPRLAQ

>member
-1 MPLGTN
+1 MPQGTN
-7 VGSVFFGIETNRSAF
+7 VGSVFFNINTNRGAF
-22 TKDIKSAAGQ
+22 SKEIKSAAGQ

-39 AGKSI
+39 AMGK
-44 KASFD
+44 
-49 KAFSGATSAGAKTQK
+49 
-64 SLASQA
+64 
-70 ATLAAEYRRQG
+70 
-81 LSQSQAFTKAW
+81 
-92 SEIERSSIAGGKKAG
+92 
-107 HGFKSHFTKEINS
+107 
-120 AGSSAKAVMQSTMQ
+120 V
-134 SIGKAIS
+134 GKAIG
-141 IAFSAAAVV
+141 IAFSAAAVI

-164 SAWVGLSSILNGQKK
+164 SAWMGLSSILNGQNK
-179 SFGEANR
+179 SFSEANR

-262 GVTKNVAKMWE
+262 GVIKNVAKIWD
-273 DYAKSIGTTTNALTQ
+273 DYAKSIGTTSNALTQ

-299 MEETKWQTGDAAK
+299 LQETKWQTGDAAK

-424 SSASDTGTGGSSAGA
+424 SSSSDTSTGGSSGVAA
-439 SGVEAATI
+439 ADPTTSAITSGVSAVDSRLDELKEKLSTFWSGFAAGFEKEREELKRQIEQTKVLI
-447 GGVNSLK
+447 KRVWQDLRKLESPIKNWASTDLK
-454 DQLSS
+454 DFFETFCHAS
-459 ASTELGTFFDPLADA
+459 ADIFLGLYDSVNAVFRDLWNVAVYPRLQKFVTKGLPVLTQFSTKCVKTLQTLFESVKEIFDKTWREGAVPALQFFTQVYQDTWDIVYDNWQTYGAPIFDNVRAAIENTKNLFLNAWNNYMKPCWDVIMGTVTRLWTDHVKPLADNLTGFVGELIQDA
-474 WQAHGEPI
+474 LEIYNKVIVPIVKWVQDYLYPKFVNSFRDMMNIVEPI
-482 VQSIKNAFNNLKEVG
+482 
-497 KGVGD
+497 
-502 VIKNWWQGE
+502 
-511 GGRSF
+511 
-516 ASTTLELF
+516 
-524 EKIARAA
+524 IAGFIDCA
-531 ERVTKSIKYIWDNGG
+531 NGII
-546 KDTFN
+546 T
-551 NLVKILG
+551 IL
-558 NVGEIIMIVVG
+558 
-569 YIADLYG
+569 
-576 DLVEGFAPDAAEG
+576 
-589 LQGVN
+589 
-594 DKLSAFNGVLEW
+594 
-606 LKTDGKPILE
+606 
-616 GIAYTIGL
+616 
-624 VGAAWLAYKG
+624 KG
-634 IMIAVEVASKAY
+634 IVQFLTGVFTGNWSK
-646 AAAQAVVNAV
+646 
-656 MNANPIGIIVTLV
+656 
-669 AALIAVIILCAKH
+669 
-682 WDELKAAASRA
+682 A
-693 WDGIKAVWATVANW
+693 WDGIKNIFKGTIDTMSAVIKTPLNMIIATFENL
-707 FSVNIIEPIK
+707 VNRI
-717 NFFSNL
+717 
-723 WAGIMTTFANV
+723 G
-734 KTYFQQ
+734 
-740 KFSEAWAAIKGVFA
+740 
-754 PVGSFFSGIWETI
+754 SGINKLI
-767 RSKFSTIG
+767 R
-775 TKVGET
+775 
-781 MGNAFKTV
+781 
-789 VNKIISFAERTI
+789 
-801 NGFIR
+801 GF
-806 AINRAISLINNIPGV
+806 N
-821 SISPLSELNV
+821 SIKWNV
-831 PKLAQ
+831 PDWVPGIGGKSLGFNISHIPTIKLPRLAQ

-862 ESKIREQVELALA
+862 ESKIREQVEFALA

>member
-1 MPLGTN
+1 MPQGTN
-7 VGSVFFGIETNRSAF
+7 VGSVFFNINTNRGAF
-22 TKDIKSAAGQ
+22 SKEIKSAAGQ

-39 AGKSI
+39 AMGK
-44 KASFD
+44 
-49 KAFSGATSAGAKTQK
+49 
-64 SLASQA
+64 
-70 ATLAAEYRRQG
+70 
-81 LSQSQAFTKAW
+81 
-92 SEIERSSIAGGKKAG
+92 
-107 HGFKSHFTKEINS
+107 
-120 AGSSAKAVMQSTMQ
+120 V
-134 SIGKAIS
+134 GKAIGV
-141 IAFSAAAVV
+141 AFSAAAVV

-459 ASTELGTFFDPLADA
+459 ASAELGTFFDPLADA

-516 ASTTLELF
+516 ANTTLELF

>member
-1 MPLGTN
+1 MPQGTN
-7 VGSVFFGIETNRSAF
+7 VGSVFFNINTNRGAF
-22 TKDIKSAAGQ
+22 SKEIKSAAGQ

-39 AGKSI
+39 AMGK
-44 KASFD
+44 
-49 KAFSGATSAGAKTQK
+49 
-64 SLASQA
+64 
-70 ATLAAEYRRQG
+70 
-81 LSQSQAFTKAW
+81 
-92 SEIERSSIAGGKKAG
+92 
-107 HGFKSHFTKEINS
+107 
-120 AGSSAKAVMQSTMQ
+120 V
-134 SIGKAIS
+134 GKAIGV
-141 IAFSAAAVV
+141 AFSAAAVV

-350 QTALDALLKFLGLLK
+350 QTALDALLEFLGLLK

-459 ASTELGTFFDPLADA
+459 ASAELGTFFDPLADA

-516 ASTTLELF
+516 ANTTLELF

>member
-7 VGSVFFGIETNRSAF
+7 VGSVFFDIKANQSAF
-22 TKDIKSAAGQ
+22 KKEIKDAAGQ

-39 AGKSI
+39 AMGK
-44 KASFD
+44 
-49 KAFSGATSAGAKTQK
+49 
-64 SLASQA
+64 
-70 ATLAAEYRRQG
+70 
-81 LSQSQAFTKAW
+81 
-92 SEIERSSIAGGKKAG
+92 
-107 HGFKSHFTKEINS
+107 
-120 AGSSAKAVMQSTMQ
+120 V
-134 SIGKAIS
+134 GKAIGV
-141 IAFSAAAVV
+141 AFSAAAVV

-164 SAWVGLSSILNGQKK
+164 SAWMGLSSILNGQKK

-186 FIQDYISD
+186 FIQEYISD

-209 AARGYST
+209 AARGYNT

-459 ASTELGTFFDPLADA
+459 ASAELGTFFDPLADA

-516 ASTTLELF
+516 ANTTLELF

-656 MNANPIGIIVTLV
+656 MNANPIGIIVTLI

>member
-1 MPLGTN
+1 MPQGTN
-7 VGSVFFGIETNRSAF
+7 VGSVFFNINTNRGAF
-22 TKDIKSAAGQ
+22 SKEIKSAAGQ

-39 AGKSI
+39 AMGK
-44 KASFD
+44 
-49 KAFSGATSAGAKTQK
+49 
-64 SLASQA
+64 
-70 ATLAAEYRRQG
+70 
-81 LSQSQAFTKAW
+81 
-92 SEIERSSIAGGKKAG
+92 
-107 HGFKSHFTKEINS
+107 
-120 AGSSAKAVMQSTMQ
+120 V
-134 SIGKAIS
+134 GKAIGV
-141 IAFSAAAVV
+141 AFSAAAVV

-216 EQIEKTMTALKD
+216 EQIEKTMTALKN

-242 AISTATEGLKN
+242 AISTSTEGLKN

-424 SSASDTGTGGSSAGA
+424 SSSSDTSTGGSSGVAA
-439 SGVEAATI
+439 ADPTTSAITSGVSAVDSRLDELKEKLSTFWSGFAAGFEKEREELKRQIEQTKALI
-447 GGVNSLK
+447 KRVWQDLRKLESPIKNWASTDLK
-454 DQLSS
+454 DFFETFCHAS
-459 ASTELGTFFDPLADA
+459 ADIFLGLYDSVNAVFRDLWNVAVYPRLQKFVTKGLPVLTQFSTECVKTLRTLFDSVKEIFDKTWREGAVPALQFFTQVYQDAWDIVYDNWQTYGAPIFDNVRTAIENTKNLFLNAWNNYMKPCWDIIMGTVTRLWTDHVKPLADNLTGFVGELIQDA
-474 WQAHGEPI
+474 LEIYNKVIVPIVKWVQDYLYPKFVNSFRDMMNIVEPI
-482 VQSIKNAFNNLKEVG
+482 IAGFIDCANGIITVLKGIVQFITGVFTGNWSKAWNGIKNIFKGAFDTMAASAKAPLNVIIALFENLVNRIGSGINKLIRGFNSIKWNVPDWVPG
-497 KGVGD
+497 
-502 VIKNWWQGE
+502 I
-511 GGRSF
+511 
-516 ASTTLELF
+516 
-524 EKIARAA
+524 
-531 ERVTKSIKYIWDNGG
+531 GG
-546 KDTFN
+546 KSLGFN
-551 NLVKILG
+551 ISQ
-558 NVGEIIMIVVG
+558 IPTI
-569 YIADLYG
+569 
-576 DLVEGFAPDAAEG
+576 
-589 LQGVN
+589 
-594 DKLSAFNGVLEW
+594 KL
-606 LKTDGKPILE
+606 P
-616 GIAYTIGL
+616 
-624 VGAAWLAYKG
+624 
-634 IMIAVEVASKAY
+634 
-646 AAAQAVVNAV
+646 
-656 MNANPIGIIVTLV
+656 
-669 AALIAVIILCAKH
+669 
-682 WDELKAAASRA
+682 R
-693 WDGIKAVWATVANW
+693 
-707 FSVNIIEPIK
+707 
-717 NFFSNL
+717 
-723 WAGIMTTFANV
+723 
-734 KTYFQQ
+734 
-740 KFSEAWAAIKGVFA
+740 
-754 PVGSFFSGIWETI
+754 
-767 RSKFSTIG
+767 
-775 TKVGET
+775 
-781 MGNAFKTV
+781 
-789 VNKIISFAERTI
+789 
-801 NGFIR
+801 
-806 AINRAISLINNIPGV
+806 
-821 SISPLSELNV
+821 
-831 PKLAQ
+831 LAQ

>member
-7 VGSVFFGIETNRSAF
+7 VGSVFFDIKANQSAF
-22 TKDIKSAAGQ
+22 KKEIKGAAGQ

-39 AGKSI
+39 AMGK
-44 KASFD
+44 
-49 KAFSGATSAGAKTQK
+49 
-64 SLASQA
+64 
-70 ATLAAEYRRQG
+70 
-81 LSQSQAFTKAW
+81 
-92 SEIERSSIAGGKKAG
+92 
-107 HGFKSHFTKEINS
+107 
-120 AGSSAKAVMQSTMQ
+120 V
-134 SIGKAIS
+134 GKAIGV
-141 IAFSAAAVV
+141 AFSAAAVV

-164 SAWVGLSSILNGQKK
+164 SAWVGLSSILNGQKR
-179 SFGEANR
+179 SFSEANR

-299 MEETKWQTGDAAK
+299 LQETKWQTGDAAK

-459 ASTELGTFFDPLADA
+459 ASAELGTFFDPLADA

-516 ASTTLELF
+516 ANTTLELF

>member
-1 MPLGTN
+1 MPQGTK
-7 VGSVFFGIETNRSAF
+7 VGSVFFNINTNRGAF
-22 TKDIKSAAGQ
+22 SKEIKSAAGQ

-39 AGKSI
+39 AMGK
-44 KASFD
+44 
-49 KAFSGATSAGAKTQK
+49 
-64 SLASQA
+64 
-70 ATLAAEYRRQG
+70 
-81 LSQSQAFTKAW
+81 
-92 SEIERSSIAGGKKAG
+92 
-107 HGFKSHFTKEINS
+107 
-120 AGSSAKAVMQSTMQ
+120 V
-134 SIGKAIS
+134 GKAIGV
-141 IAFSAAAVV
+141 AFSAAAVV

-179 SFGEANR
+179 SFSEANG

-209 AARGYST
+209 AARGYNT

-365 TAMASIGLEMPD
+365 TVMASIGLEMPD

-459 ASTELGTFFDPLADA
+459 ASAELSTFFDPLADA

-516 ASTTLELF
+516 ANTTLELF

>member
-1 MPLGTN
+1 MPQGTN
-7 VGSVFFGIETNRSAF
+7 VGSVFFNINTNRGAF
-22 TKDIKSAAGQ
+22 SKEIKSAAGQ

-39 AGKSI
+39 AMGK
-44 KASFD
+44 
-49 KAFSGATSAGAKTQK
+49 
-64 SLASQA
+64 
-70 ATLAAEYRRQG
+70 
-81 LSQSQAFTKAW
+81 
-92 SEIERSSIAGGKKAG
+92 
-107 HGFKSHFTKEINS
+107 
-120 AGSSAKAVMQSTMQ
+120 V
-134 SIGKAIS
+134 GKAIGV
-141 IAFSAAAVV
+141 AFSAAAVV

-164 SAWVGLSSILNGQKK
+164 SAWMGLSSILNGQNK
-179 SFGEANR
+179 SFSEANR

-262 GVTKNVAKMWE
+262 GVTKNVAKMWD
-273 DYAKSIGTTTNALTQ
+273 DYAKSIGTTSNALTQ

-459 ASTELGTFFDPLADA
+459 ASAELGTFFDPLADA

-516 ASTTLELF
+516 ANTTLELF